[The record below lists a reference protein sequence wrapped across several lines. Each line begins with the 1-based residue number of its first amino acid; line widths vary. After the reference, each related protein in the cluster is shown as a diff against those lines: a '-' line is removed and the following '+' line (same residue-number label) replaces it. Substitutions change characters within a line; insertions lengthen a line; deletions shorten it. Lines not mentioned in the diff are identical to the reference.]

1 MTENQYS
8 LNKLFDQTAINQAS
22 SAIDSFSPAKVKKI
36 NKLEND
42 LIVSLKASLK
52 YKTVKNRAAEKTF
65 KIQRDWL
72 KQLWPKYNKKMHL
85 NFVENFDDPNQPYFE
100 YYAEKTGNDDA
111 PLVLKEIVEYWIK
124 AK

>member
-8 LNKLFDQTAINQAS
+8 LSELFEQEAIDQAS
-22 SAIDSFSPAKVKKI
+22 SAINSFNQAKIKKI

-52 YKTVKNRAAEKTF
+52 YKTVKNKAAEKTF
-65 KIQRDWL
+65 KIHRDWL
-72 KQLWPKYNKKMHL
+72 KQLWPKYSKKMHL
-85 NFVENFDDPNQPYFE
+85 DFVKNFDDPDQPYFE

-111 PLVLKEIVEYWIK
+111 PLVLKEIVEYWIQ